1 MRVYTNNQLKRYI
14 SNELKNLELEGVRR
28 SRFCKT
34 DLDNFLQ
41 NASSKI
47 CGVYGLRRTGKTT
60 LIYQTIQEM
69 DCNNVCFIRCNN
81 GDHYIDIENL
91 LDTLPQKYIF
101 IDEITKAD
109 GFIQLSSSLYENY
122 PDKKI
127 VIAGTDSAS
136 LLFAKEDELYDRI
149 ELIHTTYISFSEF
162 NYLLG
167 KSLEEY
173 IQYGGTLTDGIRI
186 YNNEDNLEDYTNT
199 AIVSNICRSVEAGKD
214 NIQYKRLYTLY
225 LSGELEAAI
234 NKTIEINAK
243 EFSLRVLN
251 NIFLKSHNFGSAKDL
266 VLKANIPME
275 DKKIIADWKDH
286 KEICEFIA
294 KELQMN
300 SLSNIQSEDIGLITN
315 FLIKLDVLS
324 KKSNGE
330 IFFTQS
336 GMQYCFA
343 KIIIDNIVNTV
354 QFQKLFPETQK
365 VFLEKI
371 HQDAVGHILENIIQ
385 ADIKKC
391 PIISNMEIG
400 KIDNIGAGEFDLY
413 IINPRTKKA
422 IVYEIKR
429 SSIVAPNQYQHLL
442 NEKFCNAFEEKYRC
456 RIIQKTVLYQGESKY
471 LNNGITY
478 YNASEF
484 LLHLQ
489 DFILPFLENK
499 SDLINENELDTN
511 NDFGVEMK

>member
-1 MRVYTNNQLKRYI
+1 MRVYTNNQLKKYI
-14 SNELKNLELEGVRR
+14 SNELKNLELEGVHR
-28 SRFCKT
+28 SRFCKV

-127 VIAGTDSAS
+127 IIAGTDSAS

-149 ELIHTTYISFSEF
+149 ELIHTTYISFAEF

-173 IQYGGTLTDGIRI
+173 IRYGGTLTDGARI
-186 YNNEDNLEDYTNT
+186 YNNEDNLEDYMNT

-214 NIQYKRLYTLY
+214 NVQYKKLYNLY
-225 LSGELEAAI
+225 LSKELEAAI

-243 EFSLRVLN
+243 EFLLQVL
-251 NIFLKSHNFGSAKDL
+251 K
-266 VLKANIPME
+266 KANISME
-275 DKKIIADWKDH
+275 DNKIIADWEDYR
-286 KEICEFIA
+286 EICEFIA

-300 SLSNIQSEDIGLITN
+300 SLPNIQAEDIELITN

-343 KIIIDNIVNTV
+343 KIIMDNIANTV
-354 QFQKLFPETQK
+354 QFQKIFSEKQK

-371 HQDAVGHILENIIQ
+371 HQDAVEHILKNIIQ

-391 PIISNMEIG
+391 PVISNMEIG
-400 KIDNIGAGEFDLY
+400 KVDNIGNGKFDLY
-413 IINPRTKKA
+413 IINLRTKKA

-429 SSIVAPNQYQHLL
+429 SSIVTPNQYQYML
-442 NEKFCNAFEEKYRC
+442 NEKLCNTFEEKYQC
-456 RIIQKTVLYQGESKY
+456 SIVQKTVLYHGESKY
-471 LNNGITY
+471 LDNGITY
-478 YNASEF
+478 YNAREF

-489 DFILPFLENK
+489 DLILPFLENK